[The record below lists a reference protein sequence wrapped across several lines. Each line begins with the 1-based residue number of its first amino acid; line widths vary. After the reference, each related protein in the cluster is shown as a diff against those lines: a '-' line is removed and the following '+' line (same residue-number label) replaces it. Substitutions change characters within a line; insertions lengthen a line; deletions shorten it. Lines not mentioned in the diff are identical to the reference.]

1 LALKKSNF
9 IERSILSALSFFR
22 ESIFAEEYALKKGF
36 LQSID
41 PRVKAATFALFIIA
55 ALIIKSIPLLLCLY
69 LFCLLLAS
77 FSKIRLGFFLKR
89 TLVFIPIFS
98 LFIAIPALFSG
109 FTPGETLLTLRLSGT
124 KLIITR
130 PGLFGALL
138 FVTRVNA
145 CVSFVIL
152 LGLAT
157 RHTELLRVLRI
168 FRIPQVFVTTLGM
181 CYRYIYLF
189 VGIIENTYLAIKS
202 RVGGGL
208 RYKKG
213 QGIVALKIATLW
225 QRSYQLNDEVYNAML
240 SRGYTGE
247 AHLLEEFKLGF
258 KDWAWLFCAT
268 IISILLVYAGYVI
281 KT

>member
-1 LALKKSNF
+1 MLFKKNNF
-9 IERSILSALSFFR
+9 IERSILSTLSFFR
-22 ESIFAEEYALKKGF
+22 ESVFAEEYALKKGF

-41 PRVKAATFALFIIA
+41 PRVKAVTFAFFIIS
-55 ALIIKSIPLLLCLY
+55 ALLIKNIPLLLCLY
-69 LFCLLLAS
+69 LFCILLAS
-77 FSKIRLGFFLKR
+77 FSKISLRFFLVR
-89 TLVFIPIFS
+89 TWVFIPIFS
-98 LFIAIPALFSG
+98 LFIAIPALFSA
-109 FTPGETLLTLRLSGT
+109 FTPGEPLFTLRLSGI

-152 LGLAT
+152 LGLTT

-202 RVGGGL
+202 RVGSVAH
-208 RYKKG
+208 YKKG
-213 QGIVALKIATLW
+213 QRIVALKIATLW
-225 QRSYQLNDEVYNAML
+225 QRSYQLNEEVYNAML

-247 AHLLEEFKLGF
+247 ERLLEGF
-258 KDWAWLFCAT
+258 KVGVKDWGWLFCAI
-268 IISILLVYAGYVI
+268 IISILLVYAGYI
-281 KT
+281 INT